1 VHAVLDEPCQL
12 SVSEFLQLK
21 ENIGECIVFFKKE
34 KEVIEQILRH
44 LDLVEDSLKTGIRTI
59 EYYIADNI
67 SEAKVLAR
75 KVRSEESEADIVRYK
90 IRDKLY
96 SGAYLPLLRED
107 IYKLIESID
116 KVANAGEACCDFF
129 LNQRPLIPA
138 EMKPHFVAVAQ
149 ESLGIIDNLKL
160 AVLCY
165 FKGECKIEVV
175 REHTMEIGLQESR
188 VDKLE
193 WDLTKEIFTSSMDFA
208 HQIHLKN
215 CLDHIVEVSDRAE
228 DAGEQLELATL
239 KSMV

>member
-1 VHAVLDEPCQL
+1 M
-12 SVSEFLQLK
+12 
-21 ENIGECIVFFKKE
+21 FFKKE
-34 KEVIEQILRH
+34 KEVIEYILKH
-44 LDLVEDSLKTGIRTI
+44 LGLVEDSLKTGIKTI
-59 EYYIADNI
+59 ELYLENNI
-67 SEAKVLAR
+67 DEAKVLAR
-75 KVRSEESEADIVRYK
+75 RVRSEESEADTVRYD

-129 LNQRPLIPA
+129 LNQRPKISE
-138 EMKPHFVAVAQ
+138 EMKPHFLAVAR

-165 FKGECKIEVV
+165 FKGECKIETV
-175 REHTMEIGLQESR
+175 REHTKEIGLQESR

-193 WDLTKEIFTSSMDFA
+193 WDLTKAIFTSSMDFA
-208 HQIHLKN
+208 HQLHLKL
-215 CLDHIVEVSDRAE
+215 CLDSIVEVSDRAE
-228 DAGEQLELATL
+228 DAGDQLELATL

>member
-1 VHAVLDEPCQL
+1 M
-12 SVSEFLQLK
+12 
-21 ENIGECIVFFKKE
+21 FFKKE
-34 KEVIEQILRH
+34 KKVIELILKH
-44 LDLVEDSLKTGIRTI
+44 LDLVEDSLKTGIKTV
-59 EYYIADNI
+59 EYYLDGHI

-75 KVRSEESEADIVRYK
+75 KVSSLESKADVVRYD

-107 IYKLIESID
+107 IYRLIESID

-129 LNQRPLIPA
+129 LNQRPRVPQ
-138 EMKPHFVAVAQ
+138 EMKPHFIEVAR
-149 ESLGIIDNLKL
+149 ESLGIVDNLKL

-165 FKGECKIEVV
+165 FKGECKIETV
-175 REHTMEIGLQESR
+175 RDHTKEVGLQESR

-208 HQIHLKN
+208 HQLHLRH
-215 CLDHIVEVSDRAE
+215 CLESIVEVSDRAE
-228 DAGEQLELATL
+228 DAGDQLELAAL

>member
-1 VHAVLDEPCQL
+1 MLL
-12 SVSEFLQLK
+12 
-21 ENIGECIVFFKKE
+21 FKKE
-34 KEVIEQILRH
+34 KQVIEYILKH
-44 LDLVEDSLKTGIRTI
+44 LDLVEDSLKTGIKTI
-59 EYYIADNI
+59 EYYLENNI

-75 KVRSEESEADIVRYK
+75 KVRSLESEADIVRYD

-129 LNQRPLIPA
+129 LNQRPQVPP
-138 EMKPHFVAVAQ
+138 EMKPHFIAVAR

-165 FKGECKIEVV
+165 FKGECKIETV
-175 REHTMEIGLQESR
+175 REHTKEIGLQESR

-193 WDLTKEIFTSSMDFA
+193 WDLTKEILTSPIDFA
-208 HQIHLKN
+208 HQIHLRL
-215 CLDHIVEVSDRAE
+215 CLESIVEVSDRAE
-228 DAGEQLELATL
+228 DAGDQLELATL

>member
-1 VHAVLDEPCQL
+1 MDAVLDEPCQFITP
-12 SVSEFLQLK
+12 EK
-21 ENIGECIVFFKKE
+21 IEGEGTVFFKKE
-34 KEVIEQILRH
+34 KEVIELILKH
-44 LDLVEDSLKTGIRTI
+44 LELVEDSLKTGIRTI
-59 EYYIADNI
+59 EFYLDDNI
-67 SEAKVLAR
+67 SEAKVLGR
-75 KVRSEESEADIVRYK
+75 KVRSEESEADIVRYD

-129 LNQRPLIPA
+129 LNQRPVIPA
-138 EMKPHFVAVAQ
+138 DLKPAFVEVVR

-175 REHTMEIGLQESR
+175 REHTKEVGMQESR

-193 WDLTKEIFTSSMDFA
+193 WDLTKAILTSPMDLA
-208 HQIHLKN
+208 HKLHLRL
-215 CLDHIVEVSDRAE
+215 CLESIVEISDRAE
-228 DAGEQLELATL
+228 DAGDQLELATL

>member
-1 VHAVLDEPCQL
+1 M
-12 SVSEFLQLK
+12 
-21 ENIGECIVFFKKE
+21 FFKKE
-34 KEVIEQILRH
+34 KQVIELIIKH
-44 LDLVEDSLKTGIRTI
+44 LELVEDSLKTGIRTI
-59 EYYIADNI
+59 ELYLDDNI
-67 SEAKVLAR
+67 SEAKVLGR
-75 KVRSEESEADIVRYK
+75 KVRSEESEADIVRYE

-129 LNQRPLIPA
+129 LNQRPVIPD
-138 EMKPHFVAVAQ
+138 ELKPAFIEVVR

-160 AVLCY
+160 AILCY
-165 FKGECKIEVV
+165 FKGECKIETV
-175 REHTMEIGLQESR
+175 REHTREVGMQESR

-193 WDLTKEIFTSSMDFA
+193 WDLTKAILTSPMDLA
-208 HQIHLKN
+208 HKLHLRL
-215 CLDHIVEVSDRAE
+215 CLESIVETSDRAE

>member
-1 VHAVLDEPCQL
+1 M
-12 SVSEFLQLK
+12 
-21 ENIGECIVFFKKE
+21 FFKKE
-34 KEVIEQILRH
+34 KEVIELILKH
-44 LDLVEDSLKTGIRTI
+44 LELVEDSLKNGIRTI
-59 EYYIADNI
+59 EFYLDDNI
-67 SEAKVLAR
+67 SEAKVLGR
-75 KVRSEESEADIVRYK
+75 KVRSEESEADIVRYN

-129 LNQRPLIPA
+129 LNQRPVIPDELKSA
-138 EMKPHFVAVAQ
+138 FIEVVR

-175 REHTMEIGLQESR
+175 REHTKEVGMQESR

-193 WDLTKEIFTSSMDFA
+193 WDLTKAILTSPMDLA
-208 HQIHLKN
+208 HRLHLRL
-215 CLDHIVEVSDRAE
+215 CLENIVEVSDRAE
-228 DAGEQLELATL
+228 DAGDQLELATL

>member
-1 VHAVLDEPCQL
+1 M
-12 SVSEFLQLK
+12 
-21 ENIGECIVFFKKE
+21 FFKKE
-34 KEVIEQILRH
+34 KEVIELILKH
-44 LDLVEDSLKTGIRTI
+44 LELVEDSLKNGIRTI
-59 EYYIADNI
+59 ELYLDDNI
-67 SEAKVLAR
+67 GEAKVLGR
-75 KVRSEESEADIVRYK
+75 KVRSEESEADIVRYN

-129 LNQRPLIPA
+129 LNQRPMIPD
-138 EMKPHFVAVAQ
+138 ELKPAFVEVVR

-175 REHTMEIGLQESR
+175 REHTKEVGMQESR

-193 WDLTKEIFTSSMDFA
+193 WDLTKDILTSPMDLA
-208 HQIHLKN
+208 NKLHLRL
-215 CLDHIVEVSDRAE
+215 CLESIVEISDRAE
-228 DAGEQLELATL
+228 DAGDQLELATL

>member
-1 VHAVLDEPCQL
+1 
-12 SVSEFLQLK
+12 
-21 ENIGECIVFFKKE
+21 VFFKKE
-34 KEVIEQILRH
+34 KEVIELILKH
-44 LDLVEDSLKTGIRTI
+44 LELVEDSLKNGIRTI
-59 EYYIADNI
+59 EFYLDDNI
-67 SEAKVLAR
+67 GEAKILGR

-129 LNQRPLIPA
+129 LNQRPLISAELRPA
-138 EMKPHFVAVAQ
+138 FVEVVR

-175 REHTMEIGLQESR
+175 REHTKEVGMQESR
-188 VDKLE
+188 VDKIE
-193 WDLTKEIFTSSMDFA
+193 WDLTKAILTSPMDLA
-208 HQIHLKN
+208 HKLHLRL
-215 CLDHIVEVSDRAE
+215 CLESIVEVSDRAE
-228 DAGEQLELATL
+228 DAGDQLELATL

>member
-1 VHAVLDEPCQL
+1 M
-12 SVSEFLQLK
+12 
-21 ENIGECIVFFKKE
+21 FFKKE
-34 KEVIEQILRH
+34 KEVIELIIKH
-44 LDLVEDSLKTGIRTI
+44 LELVEDSLKTGIRTI
-59 EYYIADNI
+59 EFYLDDNI
-67 SEAKVLAR
+67 SEAMVLGR
-75 KVRSEESEADIVRYK
+75 KVRSEESEADIIRYD

-129 LNQRPLIPA
+129 LNQRPVIADELKPA
-138 EMKPHFVAVAQ
+138 FVEVVR

-165 FKGECKIEVV
+165 FKGECKIETV
-175 REHTMEIGLQESR
+175 REHTKEVGMQESR

-193 WDLTKEIFTSSMDFA
+193 WDLTKAILTSPMDLA
-208 HQIHLKN
+208 HKLHLRL
-215 CLDHIVEVSDRAE
+215 CLESIVEVSDRAE
-228 DAGEQLELATL
+228 DAGDQLELATL